1 MSIFWTDV
9 LVCKHPLLPLS
20 WACWILVI
28 YLFFSPLHSCFVV
41 SFRPFLSLTVPVLSR
56 LHQMSGILKETV
68 WTSRTVSR
76 AGNLT
81 SWEAALLGLEA
92 NSHGLLHPDLIT
104 VLIPVML
111 LQAGCDATTVSA
123 TAVNCSRSLIPL
135 VLNGPY
141 LMSFLKT
148 VKWGCRGQLFTLP
161 TGDWWSRV
169 SFSSFLSQSML

>member
-111 LQAGCDATTVSA
+111 LQAGRDATTVSA
-123 TAVNCSRSLIPL
+123 TVLIAAGPWSHLCWMDHTWCHSSRQSNGAAEGNFSL
-135 VLNGPY
+135 
-141 LMSFLKT
+141 
-148 VKWGCRGQLFTLP
+148 CQQE
-161 TGDWWSRV
+161 TGEAG
-169 SFSSFLSQSML
+169 